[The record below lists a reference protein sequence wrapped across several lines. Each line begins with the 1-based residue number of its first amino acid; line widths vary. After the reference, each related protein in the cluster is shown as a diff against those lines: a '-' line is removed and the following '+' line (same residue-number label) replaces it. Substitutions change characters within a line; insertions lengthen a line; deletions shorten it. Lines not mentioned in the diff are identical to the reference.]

1 MVFVL
6 LQRVNNIRQVKISAV
21 IKYFIAKLRPRV
33 IPTEKP
39 GRGRTAMKLK
49 YKQIYNA
56 TLQD

>member
-33 IPTEKP
+33 IPTEK
-39 GRGRTAMKLK
+39 LK
-49 YKQIYNA
+49 GENSNEVKI
-56 TLQD
+56 

>member
-49 YKQIYNA
+49 
-56 TLQD
+56 